1 MLFGDH
7 RVVELILLVVE
18 FDDRAGQRRAF
29 LDAQALAHRAGDDV
43 AAHDFQRNDLDFADQ
58 LLAQVQTLDEVVG
71 HADAVQARHDELADL
86 VVHHALAFENGLL
99 LRVEGGGVVLEIL
112 DQGAGLGS
120 FVKDLGL
127 AFVNLLALAVH
138 GPVPAYGRPPE
149 TKIARPYVEGEDPVL
164 AARFGIVRAV
174 NLVRGL
180 LSRRRPSIQMRW
192 PAAHSLGTGCPC
204 DGSQVAF
211 AGGRSI
217 DGACPDVSGV
227 DGALLSEMTTFDDR
241 EKAFEAKYAL
251 DQEQEFKAIAR
262 RNRMLGLWAAEKM
275 GLSSESADQYA
286 AAVVRADFEQPGDE
300 DVFRKVAGDFKAS
313 GLSVSEGEI
322 RSKIDELA
330 SIAREQIR
338 AGE

>member
-1 MLFGDH
+1 M
-7 RVVELILLVVE
+7 
-18 FDDRAGQRRAF
+18 
-29 LDAQALAHRAGDDV
+29 
-43 AAHDFQRNDLDFADQ
+43 
-58 LLAQVQTLDEVVG
+58 
-71 HADAVQARHDELADL
+71 
-86 VVHHALAFENGLL
+86 
-99 LRVEGGGVVLEIL
+99 
-112 DQGAGLGS
+112 
-120 FVKDLGL
+120 
-127 AFVNLLALAVH
+127 
-138 GPVPAYGRPPE
+138 
-149 TKIARPYVEGEDPVL
+149 
-164 AARFGIVRAV
+164 
-174 NLVRGL
+174 
-180 LSRRRPSIQMRW
+180 
-192 PAAHSLGTGCPC
+192 GTGRKC

-211 AGGRSI
+211 TVGRSI

-330 SIAREQIR
+330 SIAREGIR